1 MVLPGTPCA
10 TRLVTEV
17 AIRQLKIKAVC
28 KAFHANVGYDR
39 RAIHS
44 SGLLILNSNA
54 KLPCHLAFCYVHLQV
69 QLCIAHKRPDAAF
82 VDQVLSGELV
92 VRLGRLS
99 MLRAVCL
106 RGSVRVRPM
115 QPRAWPSVGGTC
127 LFDVIGRQE
136 RLTDRHLGT
145 GVAYGLPT

>member
-44 SGLLILNSNA
+44 SGLLILNRNA
-54 KLPCHLAFCYVHLQV
+54 KLPCLLAFCYV
-69 QLCIAHKRPDAAF
+69 LCVAKEVALRLLSLSVRGIAGWPAAPE
-82 VDQVLSGELV
+82 DG
-92 VRLGRLS
+92 RTKGRL
-99 MLRAVCL
+99 
-106 RGSVRVRPM
+106 
-115 QPRAWPSVGGTC
+115 
-127 LFDVIGRQE
+127 
-136 RLTDRHLGT
+136 
-145 GVAYGLPT
+145 VAIPDKQ